1 MKKILY
7 LMRHGQT
14 VFNLR
19 HKIQG
24 WCDSPLTEL
33 GIAQA
38 RVAGEYFRSRG
49 IVFDHAY
56 SSTSERACDTLEI
69 VLDELGL
76 TGAPYE
82 RVKGLKEQNFGIF
95 EGLTEDTNPPRGTRG
110 FYAQFGGESEDEAA
124 ARMAACMA
132 ELMGREGHERVLAA
146 THGGVLWFTLLAAGK
161 EHLARLDNPQPI
173 PNAAI
178 LVCDWDGEHLTPVEL
193 IDPAEGQG
201 AC

>member
-1 MKKILY
+1 MSQLY
-7 LMRHGQT
+7 LVRHGQT
-14 VFNLR
+14 LFNVLR
-19 HKIQG
+19 RKQG
-24 WCDSPLTEL
+24 WCDSPLTEV
-33 GIAQA
+33 GIKQA
-38 RVAGEYFRSRG
+38 HLAGKALRERG
-49 IVFDHAY
+49 VTFDHFY
-56 SSTSERACDTLEI
+56 SSPAERACDTLEI
-69 VLDELGL
+69 VLEELGL
-76 TGAPYE
+76 AGTPYE
-82 RVKGLKEQNFGIF
+82 RVKGLKEQNFGVF

-110 FYAQFGGESEDEAA
+110 FYAQFGGESEEEAA

-146 THGGVLWFTLLAAGK
+146 VHGGVLWFTLLAAGK

-193 IDPAEGQG
+193 IDPVEGQG